1 MDKTQA
7 TTDPET
13 RAYHGALARGEITIQ
28 RCRSC
33 GHKQHYPRPFCLKCL
48 SIDLVLEPISARS
61 TLYAFTINHVHS
73 NPAFKAAVPFVMAL
87 VEVADGI
94 RIMARLIDVDPT
106 PEAVQIGMVLE
117 PASFSDPAGSAMPAF
132 RPAGAP

>member
-1 MDKTQA
+1 MDKPQSSA
-7 TTDPET
+7 DAET
-13 RAYHGALARGEITIQ
+13 RAYHEALARGVITIQ

-33 GHKQHYPRPFCLKCL
+33 GRKQHYPRPFCLECL
-48 SIDLVLEPISARS
+48 SIDVELEPIPARP

-87 VEVADGI
+87 VEVADGV
-94 RIMARLIDVDPT
+94 RIMARLVDIDPT
-106 PEAVQIGMVLE
+106 PEAVRIGMVLE
-117 PASFSDPAGSAMPAF
+117 PARFSDPAGSAIPAF